1 MLNKTANPSA
11 VSNGAGPHL
20 DEDRLV
26 RYVNLKLA
34 AIGQP
39 TYGTVDDSGFVDFA
53 NPFLRNHQEK
63 NRLLLNYAP
72 PVDRRIQDF
81 LNDTLKD
88 VLVGGVKLPTGFILD
103 RPGLARLLSLPPDKD
118 IFASDI
124 VETYRVRQGVLHN
137 PKSDRRTTEGVFHV
151 VEGGLPIP
159 DDKRAVPKA
168 AFAKLLLA
176 ALAPPKELLRLPFTS
191 SQEKQAEIFVSLLLR
206 PLVCPEMGPGTRA
219 KTMETRFFV
228 PGNLVGNLDFIEMI
242 FGNAGDPFLPEND
255 AALDVDGW
263 TGHTGCVILAPH
275 LITLTKKE
283 LGLPHYDQASERQRR
298 DGMCWT
304 SEDDLY
310 NGGSAFK
317 VTCRDERGLMF
328 TIIADNYFGYCKKE
342 VKTQIS
348 FAANLYG
355 LCEEEHSGGAIAYPS
370 YVLGRDYYAEP
381 HTLQPHRSFAEAMK
395 LLKGRVD
402 VKTSGYAI
410 DKQFPSVLYMPDS
423 THFNVRQR
431 CITWEKAGKQQKLKL
446 LADHVYILPSGYRVR
461 LERQIGGQYWRLVG
475 TSNEGTLCHKPCT
488 VSGGG
493 KSEISKSIATSMLQ
507 GPVFVRDFHK
517 DMDEVEA
524 ILDKDFSDSLKVKSP
539 QQSRAIL
546 SSERSLGSVVKL
558 LTPSSDYTDAYNRWL
573 EELSQTVRQLV
584 FVVKRYYKP
593 EWGQQWR
600 EHFSVD
606 RINGFLG
613 HELKYDEQKLIANY
627 LRVGHDK
634 DGKWRIY
641 KVRPDFNPADKVQ
654 VEDDITA
661 SVVVP
666 SDWLPGVD
674 AAVHPSVKLVT
685 NCESHLF
692 QRPDDAKYR
701 GYDQQAEADLAEPGT
716 FLSNWQPLTQP
727 EVQDMIDNIVDFD
740 EYTPPMK
747 NLLADFL
754 KEGRPSYVVSSA
766 LARLVNGKPSK
777 NPRYLQKR
785 PDRVNVRDTY
795 VADVST
801 RLGRG
806 IASDKQVFYPVNAV
820 VAGRRNNPPDLD
832 AGIPPLAVYN
842 PIHYQELPELFM
854 DFISSLTGKSPSTTG
869 FGSEGALTKG
879 PFNALWP
886 VVDLNNALLS
896 YIVTGYAGFTTA
908 AGYVG
913 PYIQVEHDISL
924 LIPEIWSRMKP
935 SEQQADFLINN
946 GYLEKCED
954 FEHKGKTVMAGR
966 LGYRITSR
974 FVDLFLGRVFEMPN
988 TVFPE
993 EILRPEKQDLDMFAD
1008 GVNEIV
1014 ATQKRVA
1021 ENYFKDGSVEA
1032 ACPPLKALLHIMVH
1046 GHFENKPITH
1056 PDVRNLFKHDTVL
1069 QSEWYK
1075 ERLKTR
1081 QTREIALWRKHIAY
1095 IEEFSKRPGNV
1106 ETVATLGLSE
1116 RLKFAQEKLK
1126 QVEKSDYPATLTG
1139 TIGADPFTLQI

>member
-1 MLNKTANPSA
+1 M
-11 VSNGAGPHL
+11 
-20 DEDRLV
+20 V
-26 RYVNLKLA
+26 RYINLKLA
-34 AIGQP
+34 AMGQP
-39 TYGTVDDSGFVDFA
+39 TYGNVDDSDFVDFA

-81 LNDTLKD
+81 LSDYLKD
-88 VLVGGVKLPTGFILD
+88 VLPVGSIKLPTGFILD

-118 IFASDI
+118 IFTSDI
-124 VETYRVRQGVLHN
+124 VETYRIRQGVLHN
-137 PKSDRRTTEGVFHV
+137 PKSDRRTTEGVFHIA
-151 VEGGLPIP
+151 EGGLPIP
-159 DDKRAVPKA
+159 DDKRAVPKN

-176 ALAPPKELLRLPFTS
+176 ALTPPKELLRLPFTS

-206 PLVCPEMGPGTRA
+206 PLVCPETGPGTKA

-255 AALDVDGW
+255 AALDVDVW

-283 LGLPHYDQASERQRR
+283 LGLPHYDQATERQRR

-304 SEDDLY
+304 NDDDLY
-310 NGGSAFK
+310 NSGAAFK
-317 VTCRDERGLMF
+317 VTCRDARGLMV

-381 HTLQPHRSFAEAMK
+381 HSLQPHRSFNEAMK

-402 VKTSGYAI
+402 VKPAGYAV
-410 DKQFPSVLYMPDS
+410 DKQYPSILYMPDS

-431 CITWEKAGKQQKLKL
+431 KITWEKTGKEQQLKI
-446 LADHVYILPSGYRVR
+446 LADHIYVLPSGYRVR

-493 KSEISKSIATSMLQ
+493 KSEISKSIAYSMLQ

-517 DMDEVEA
+517 DMDEVEQ
-524 ILDKDFSDSLKVKSP
+524 ILDKDFSDCLKVKSP
-539 QQSRAIL
+539 QKARPIL

-558 LTPSSDYTDAYNRWL
+558 LTQSPDYVDAHNEWL
-573 EELSQTVRQLV
+573 DSLSQTVRQLV

-593 EWGQQWR
+593 EWGSAWR

-613 HELKYDEQKLIANY
+613 HELKYDDQKLIANY

-666 SDWLPGVD
+666 SDWLPGLD
-674 AAVHPSVKLVT
+674 GTIHPSVKLVS

-701 GYDQQAEADLAEPGT
+701 GYDQQAEADIAEPGT
-716 FLSNWQPLTQP
+716 FLSNWQPLTHP
-727 EVQDMIDNIVDFD
+727 EVQDLLDNIVDFD
-740 EYTPPMK
+740 EYTAPMK
-747 NLLADFL
+747 KLLTDFL
-754 KEGRPSYVVSSA
+754 KEGKPSYVVSSA
-766 LARLVNGKPSK
+766 LARLVDGKPSK

-785 PDRVNVRDTY
+785 PDRVNARETY
-795 VADVST
+795 VADIST
-801 RLGRG
+801 RLARG
-806 IASDKQVFYPVNAV
+806 IATDKPVFFPVNAV
-820 VAGRRNNPPDLD
+820 VAGRRNNPPDLE

-935 SEQQADFLINN
+935 AEQQPAFLIKN

-954 FEHKGKTVMAGR
+954 FELNGKTISAGR
-966 LGYRITSR
+966 LGYRITAR
-974 FVDLFLGRVFEMPN
+974 FVDLFLGRVFETPN
-988 TVFPE
+988 AVFTE
-993 EILRPEKQDLDMFAD
+993 EILRPEKQDLEMFAQ
-1008 GVNEIV
+1008 GVSEIV
-1014 ATQKRVA
+1014 ATQQRVA
-1021 ENYFKDGSVEA
+1021 ENYFNDGSVDA

-1046 GHFENKPITH
+1046 GHFEKKPITH
-1056 PDVRNLFKHDTVL
+1056 PDIRNLFKRDVVIA
-1069 QSEWYK
+1069 SAWYK
-1075 ERLKTR
+1075 ERLKIR
-1081 QTREIALWRKHIAY
+1081 QEREIALWQKQVAY
-1095 IEEFSKRPGNV
+1095 IDEFSKRPGNV
-1106 ETVATLGLSE
+1106 ETVATLALGE

-1126 QVEKSDYPATLTG
+1126 QVEKADYPTTLIG
-1139 TIGADPFTLQI
+1139 TIGADPFTKQI